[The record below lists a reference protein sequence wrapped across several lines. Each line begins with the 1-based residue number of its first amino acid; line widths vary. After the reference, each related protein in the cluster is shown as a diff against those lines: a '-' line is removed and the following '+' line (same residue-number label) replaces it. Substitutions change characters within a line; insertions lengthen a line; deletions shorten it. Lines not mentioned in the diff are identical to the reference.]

1 MNAVPQLQMYLQ
13 PITGPW
19 FIVLPFPHLQQLGS
33 LQVKEC
39 RELLEKSYFRTIHHI
54 DTRSLRLH
62 VSPLRSTCPLWHF
75 SGVCLSLSH
84 GSMRPRSK
92 LLCLYSIRV
101 GLVESSRT
109 TTSYSCPVSEIT
121 IVYVMLLLWLENIS
135 RCETVCESHAM
146 KPPVGAAQ
154 NDDGPCVYTR
164 QPSCSPFSVHS

>member
-1 MNAVPQLQMYLQ
+1 MIHCSSLPPFAAIGELASKRMSGASRKVLFSYHPPYRHTVP
-13 PITGPW
+13 P
-19 FIVLPFPHLQQLGS
+19 S
-33 LQVKEC
+33 A
-39 RELLEKSYFRTIHHI
+39 
-54 DTRSLRLH
+54 
-62 VSPLRSTCPLWHF
+62 
-75 SGVCLSLSH
+75 CLSSPPAPFGTSLACVSLSR

>member
-1 MNAVPQLQMYLQ
+1 MNPFPQLQVHLQ
-13 PITGPW
+13 PMTGPW
-19 FIVLPFPHLQQLGS
+19 LIVLPFPHLQLLGS

-62 VSPLRSTCPLWHF
+62 VSPLHLPPFGTSP
-75 SGVCLSLSH
+75 VCLSLAH

-101 GLVESSRT
+101 GLVASSRT
-109 TTSYSCPVSEIT
+109 TTSYSYPVSEIT

-135 RCETVCESHAM
+135 AGVRLCARVTLWIPHL
-146 KPPVGAAQ
+146 GAAQ
-154 NDDGPCVYTR
+154 NDYGPCVYTR